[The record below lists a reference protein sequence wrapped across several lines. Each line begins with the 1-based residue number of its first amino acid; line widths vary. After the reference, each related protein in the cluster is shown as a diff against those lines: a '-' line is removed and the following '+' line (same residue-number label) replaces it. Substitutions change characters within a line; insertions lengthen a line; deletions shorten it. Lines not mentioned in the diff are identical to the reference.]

1 MSTDVFRCVPRAL
14 SSSPIVSFASS
25 STIRSSSRIPST
37 VCSNHLSRRR
47 TSARVATASRVEGN
61 SARIHAPAARSYTGG
76 GSPGA
81 GGSNTGED
89 SANATNRRI
98 HANGGFGSRSRS
110 RSRSRRFRFRSS
122 RSRRSRSSRS
132 RSTESFGSRGRRSRR
147 SMEDA
152 SGHRGM
158 GALRAAAMAAST
170 RDERVHARVIRRAAI
185 SAASDATRGAL
196 GCGEGFARRGRGWRV
211 RVRVRAESGE
221 ARRKARRPSG
231 LGNLGIV
238 GGRQLRLGRIE
249 DQTHLARARRAVE
262 GEDGRER
269 VARKSTRGAR
279 ERMREE
285 GGGAFRTDARLVG
298 ARRVVSFRGD
308 AFGREAANNRRVGRR
323 VVGRRTHERY
333 RRDRVRCG
341 VGAPV
346 RARECRRAHPAP
358 RRARAL

>member
-1 MSTDVFRCVPRAL
+1 MCSDVFRA
-14 SSSPIVSFASS
+14 
-25 STIRSSSRIPST
+25 
-37 VCSNHLSRRR
+37 LSRRR
-47 TSARVATASRVEGN
+47 RLCLSRRRRRIRRRDDRRRGYPPRSVPTTSPGDARPRASRRHRAWRGTAHESMRQRRGRTRAAVPR
-61 SARIHAPAARSYTGG
+61 ARAARTRGRIPRTRPIGESTPTA
-76 GSPGA
+76 GSGPGP
-81 GGSNTGED
+81 GPGP
-89 SANATNRRI
+89 
-98 HANGGFGSRSRS
+98 GGFDSDPLGPGGLGPLGPDRPSRSGRGGVD
-110 RSRSRRFRFRSS
+110 RGDRWRTRRDTAGWGRP
-122 RSRRSRSSRS
+122 
-132 RSTESFGSRGRRSRR
+132 RGG
-147 SMEDA
+147 DGGVHA
-152 SGHRGM
+152 
-158 GALRAAAMAAST
+158 
-170 RDERVHARVIRRAAI
+170 RDEGVHARVIRRAAI

-196 GCGEGFARRGRGWRV
+196 GCGEGVAREGRGWRV

-231 LGNLGIV
+231 LGTLGIV

-269 VARKSTRGAR
+269 VARKITRGAR

-333 RRDRVRCG
+333 RRDRVGCG

-358 RRARAL
+358 RRARAV